1 MPRNRHYRLT
11 WQDAAEAHDEAL
23 NFGGRPGIIN
33 QASILSAI
41 GRPYTGY
48 YRSIARK
55 SAALVQSMAGNHGF
69 TDGNKRTTLIL
80 LHVMIDRSGYE
91 WTGVSIRALNEEIE
105 DVILRAASGRLDFDD
120 AVRWFN
126 SRLKR
131 KDVR

>member
-1 MPRNRHYRLT
+1 
-11 WQDAAEAHDEAL
+11 
-23 NFGGRPGIIN
+23 
-33 QASILSAI
+33 
-41 GRPYTGY
+41 
-48 YRSIARK
+48 
-55 SAALVQSMAGNHGF
+55 MAGNHGF